1 MQITFEEY
9 LQLDTINENEYK
21 EYLKVT
27 TLLEKTLNK
36 QLDEDLADLLPPI
49 QRAQYDFIQAIAIQ
63 SNLGVKETI
72 KLFKDSRV
80 YAFFKKIGWSLQKLF
95 DFVKK
100 GFDAYLKVQHVIAA
114 YVAKTGITKWTDK
127 ELKKL
132 QEYLNEHPTLKR
144 LGGVFVAGLLLF
156 LWLEGTHFIHPE
168 DFDFSEIME
177 ALDGNYDLHHLLGGG
192 HGIRLLA
199 IFVTALTGVGFHY
212 HSPKAINF
220 IVAVLYSLQKTLK
233 II

>member
-1 MQITFEEY
+1 MTITFEEY
-9 LQLDTINENEYK
+9 LKLEVVNESSTEFKN
-21 EYLKVT
+21 YLKVT
-27 TLLEKTLNK
+27 RLVEDTCKNKLN
-36 QLDEDLADLLPPI
+36 EDLVDLLPPI
-49 QRAQYDFIQAIAIQ
+49 QRAQYDFIHAVALQ
-63 SNLGVKETI
+63 SNLELKDTI

-80 YAFFKKIGWSLQKLF
+80 YAFFKKLGWNLQKLF
-95 DFVKK
+95 DLVKQ
-100 GFDAYLKVQHVIAA
+100 GFDAYLKVQHVI
-114 YVAKTGITKWTDK
+114 
-127 ELKKL
+127 
-132 QEYLNEHPTLKR
+132 
-144 LGGVFVAGLLLF
+144 AGLLLF

-212 HSPKAINF
+212 ATPKALNF
-220 IVAVLYSLQKTLK
+220 IGALLYSLQKTLK